1 MIDID
6 FETRSKAD
14 IMECGAWRYSEDSST
29 EILCMQWS
37 VNGAEPIIW
46 IPGMPSPSW
55 TKDFNEFK
63 RLGGLIR
70 AHNAAF
76 EQAIWENIC
85 VRAFGW
91 IYLDSMHWL
100 DTMAQAAAMS
110 LPMSLEDCGAA
121 LQLEVVKDTEGKR
134 VMQQLCRPRKPSK
147 DNPKEWMEKSDYP
160 EKFEILYQYCKTD
173 VKAQTCIGNFLP
185 QLTQKERWVWVLDRI
200 INHRG
205 VGIDIDLA
213 HKALEII
220 NEVESRGIARVKEIT
235 NGEVETA
242 SQVAKLLNWAR
253 SQGVELLSLTKE
265 SVATTLKNDK
275 LPDNVKEV
283 LQIRQILGKS
293 STKKIVKMIEA
304 ASKYDYRVRNTAL
317 YHGASTGRWA
327 GRLIQVQNFPR
338 GIPDLDVD
346 KAIEDILTKSIDD
359 ILKIY
364 PNITDVISSCLR
376 GFIVPKKGNKFYS
389 ADFNAIE
396 PRVLFYLAGQEDA
409 VDIYRNN
416 GDIYKEMASVLFN
429 VPVSEVNKQQRQLGK
444 IVILGC
450 GYGLGATKFIM
461 TCAQQGVTIDE
472 ATANKAVKAYRTR
485 FNRIPEMW
493 KEVENAAMEA
503 VAYGEDT
510 FAAKCRF
517 HYDKAKDFLQIFLPS
532 GRPISYHRP
541 MLGTKQREI
550 YDAKTKK
557 KKLITT
563 NELTFMGSN
572 SMTKQYIRM
581 STYGGSLVENIV
593 QAVAR
598 DCLVEGLFRLEKHK
612 YFTIMTVHDEV
623 VSEVD
628 ENFGSVKE
636 YEELLNISPSWAPD
650 LPIKSEGWEG
660 KRYRK

>member
-14 IMECGAWRYSEDSST
+14 IMECGAWRYSEDAST

-37 VNGAEPIIW
+37 HNGEEPQNW
-46 IPGMPSPSW
+46 IPGMPYPKW
-55 TKDFNEFK
+55 AVDTNEFI
-63 RLGGLIR
+63 RLGGQIR
-70 AHNAAF
+70 AHNVAF
-76 EQAIWENIC
+76 EQAIWMNIC
-85 VRAFGW
+85 IPSFKW
-91 IYLDSMHWL
+91 IMIDHRQWI

-110 LPMSLEDCGAA
+110 LPMSLEDCGSA
-121 LQLEVVKDTEGKR
+121 LSLPVVKDTEGKR
-134 VMQQLCRPRKPSK
+134 VMQQLSRPRRPSK
-147 DNPKEWMEKSDYP
+147 DNPKEWMEKEDYP
-160 EKFEILYQYCKTD
+160 EKFDILYKYCSTD
-173 VKAQTCIGNFLP
+173 VKAQTAIGNFLP
-185 QLTQKERWVWVLDRI
+185 QLITKERWVACLDRI
-200 INHRG
+200 INTRG

-220 NEVESRGIARVKEIT
+220 DTVEKEGIARIKEIT
-235 NGEVETA
+235 GGVVETA
-242 SQVAKLLNWAR
+242 SQVAKLLQWAR
-253 SQGVELLSLTKE
+253 SQGVELTSLTKD
-265 SVATTLKNDK
+265 SVANTLKDEK
-275 LPDNVKEV
+275 LPENVREV
-283 LQIRQILGKS
+283 LYIRQLLGKS

-304 ASKYDYRVRNTAL
+304 ASIRDHRVRNTLL
-317 YHGASTGRWA
+317 YHGSSTGRWA

-338 GIPDLDVD
+338 GLPDLDVD
-346 KAIEDILTKSIDD
+346 QAIEDILTLNIDQ
-359 ILKIY
+359 ILIKY

-396 PRVLFYLAGQEDA
+396 PRVLFYLAEQEDA

-429 VPVSEVNKQQRQLGK
+429 VKVEEVNKQQRQLGK

-472 ATANKAVKAYRTR
+472 ETAVKAVKAYRSR

-503 VAYGEDT
+503 VAFGEDT

-517 HYDKAKDFLQIFLPS
+517 HYNKTIDFLQIFLPS

-541 MLGTKQREI
+541 RISQKEREVF
-550 YDAKTKK
+550 DSKTKK
-557 KKLITT
+557 KKMIKV

-572 SMTKQYIRM
+572 SMTKQYVRM

-598 DCLVEGLFRLEKHK
+598 DCLVEGLFRLEKAK

-623 VSEVD
+623 VSEVKED
-628 ENFGSVKE
+628 FGSIKE

-650 LPIKSEGWEG
+650 LPIKSEAWEG